1 MPEDPGEPVEKQAYL
16 VAPGRSRLFKS
27 PCCFSNSLT
36 QCSTFFFLCAMTLY
50 GYQRTT
56 YRSHFSFYVMWIMGI
71 ELSQA

>member
-36 QCSTFFFLCAMTLY
+36 QCSTFFFPLCHDTIWIPEDNLQESFLLLRHVDY
-50 GYQRTT
+50 GY
-56 YRSHFSFYVMWIMGI
+56 
-71 ELSQA
+71 